1 MLLDQGTCNAF
12 GFQWNINGGNQHN
25 IQILVHFLQIE
36 FVDVIVHIQ
45 PIQYI
50 SKDMFQFRTSIFN
63 SNICNYH
70 LARQYIFHM

>member
-12 GFQWNINGGNQHN
+12 GFQWNINGGNEHN

-45 PIQYI
+45 PI
-50 SKDMFQFRTSIFN
+50 
-63 SNICNYH
+63 
-70 LARQYIFHM
+70 